1 MYLCKLIKLAILSV
15 LKMISRRLLRIK
27 TLQILFAF
35 FRGEGDSLSK
45 AQSELTHSNR
55 KAYDLYH
62 YLFLVLLEIRDYAE
76 KRIEIA
82 RQKHMPTHEDLH
94 PNTRFI
100 DNKVL
105 TIIAENEQL
114 RDYLKTYKLSWVNYP
129 ELIKKLYQKVTASDY
144 FIRYMEA
151 PTSSFADDRQLIL
164 NILSKELDSFDD
176 FIQCLEEQ
184 SIYWVDDVDFMIGM
198 VVKTIKKFKENQQP
212 SAPLLPMFKN
222 SDDEDFANKLL
233 RKVILNHAQSIAI
246 IDKFTQNWDVERIA
260 SMDILIMEMAISE
273 ILEFPSV
280 PVKVSFNEYIE
291 ISKYYST
298 DQSSTFIN
306 GVLDK
311 IIDSFRADNRINKQG
326 RGLLGE
332 EAEE

>member
-1 MYLCKLIKLAILSV
+1 
-15 LKMISRRLLRIK
+15 MISRRLLRIK

-35 FRGEGDSLSK
+35 FRGEGEMLSK
-45 AQSELTHSNR
+45 AQTELTHSNR

-62 YLFLVLLEIRDYAE
+62 YLFLLLIELHDFAE

-82 RQKHMPTHEDLH
+82 SQKHMPTPDDLH
-94 PNTRFI
+94 PNTRFV
-100 DNKVL
+100 NNSVL
-105 TIIAENEQL
+105 KIIAENEHL
-114 RDYLKTYKLSWVNYP
+114 RSYLNNYKLSWVNYP

-144 FIRYMEA
+144 YIRYMEA
-151 PTSSFADDRQLIL
+151 PATSFNDDRQLIVS
-164 NILSKELDSFDD
+164 ILSKELDTFDD

-198 VVKTIKKFKENQQP
+198 VVKTIKKFKENQDP
-212 SAPLLPMFKN
+212 SSPLLPMFKN
-222 SDDEDFANKLL
+222 ADDEDFANKLL
-233 RKVILNHAQSIAI
+233 RKVILNHSENIKI
-246 IDKFTQNWDVERIA
+246 IDKFTRNWDVERIA

-311 IIDSFRADNRINKQG
+311 IIESFRDEKRINKQG
-326 RGLLGE
+326 RGLLGDA
-332 EAEE
+332 AEE

>member
-1 MYLCKLIKLAILSV
+1 
-15 LKMISRRLLRIK
+15 MISRRLLRIK

-62 YLFLVLLEIRDYAE
+62 YLFLLLLELRDYAE

-100 DNKVL
+100 DNSIL
-105 TIIAENEQL
+105 SIISDNEHL
-114 RDYLKTYKLSWVNYP
+114 RSYLSTHKLSWVNYP
-129 ELIKKLYQKVTASDY
+129 ELVKKLYQKVTASDY
-144 FIRYMEA
+144 YTQYMEA
-151 PTSSFADDRQLIL
+151 TTSSFIDDKQLIV
-164 NILSKELDSFDD
+164 NILSKELNNFED
-176 FIQCLEEQ
+176 FMQCLEEQ

-198 VVKTIKKFKENQQP
+198 VVKTLKKFKENQDP

-222 SDDEDFANKLL
+222 ADDEDFANKLL
-233 RKVILNHAQSIAI
+233 RKVILNHSENIKV
-246 IDKFTQNWDVERIA
+246 IDKFTRNWDVERIA
-260 SMDILIMEMAISE
+260 SMDILIMEMAICE

-311 IIDSFRADNRINKQG
+311 IIESFRADNHINKQG

-332 EAEE
+332 ETEE